1 MPAPTDEVSSRIRT
15 VAVIGAGTL
24 GAQIA
29 AMTAASG
36 RNVRLYDV
44 LPGAAEAARDR
55 LRGML
60 RPLIGRGALDW
71 ELESVLGRISPVTSL
86 GDAVTGVDLVIEAV
100 REDLP
105 TKRALFAEIALLNP
119 DPLLAT
125 NSSSLPSSTLA
136 DVVPDPGK
144 LVNLHFFSEFWSRA
158 CVELMGC
165 GQTTDETMAV
175 MADFGRSLGLYT
187 AVVRGES
194 KGFIINRVW
203 RAVKREALAVV
214 DGGHAEPED
223 VDRLW
228 AFFWGIDYGPFAMMD
243 RVGLDVVADIEDS
256 YIAVNQDLSDQPSP
270 TLHALVGAGR
280 LGEKTGAGFYEYPD
294 PAYRA
299 PGWPRL
305 AERPIDCPE

>member
-1 MPAPTDEVSSRIRT
+1 MADVHDGASSRISS

-29 AMTAASG
+29 AMSAASG
-36 RNVRLYDV
+36 RTVRLYDV
-44 LPGAAEAARDR
+44 APGFADTAADR
-55 LRGML
+55 LKLLLGPVIARGD
-60 RPLIGRGALDW
+60 LDW
-71 ELESVLGRISPVTSL
+71 DLEPALARIVPAMTL
-86 GDAVTGVDLVIEAV
+86 AEAVTGVDLVIEAV

-105 TKRALFAEIALLNP
+105 TKRALFAEIGQIDP
-119 DPLLAT
+119 RPLLAT
-125 NSSSLPSSTLA
+125 NSSSLPSSALA

-144 LVNLHFFSEFWSRA
+144 LANTHFFSEFWIRT
-158 CVELMGC
+158 CVEVMGC
-165 GQTTDETMAV
+165 GETSDETMATL
-175 MADFGRSLGLYT
+175 ADFGRSLGLYT

-214 DGGHAEPED
+214 DAGHADPEE

-243 RVGLDVVADIEDS
+243 QVGLNVVADIEDS
-256 YIAVNQDLSDQPSP
+256 YMAVSRDPTDRPSAA
-270 TLHALVGAGR
+270 LHALVSAGK
-280 LGEKTGAGFYEYPD
+280 LGVKTGSGFYEYPD

-299 PGWPRL
+299 PGWPRS
-305 AERPIDCPE
+305 AARPIERPE